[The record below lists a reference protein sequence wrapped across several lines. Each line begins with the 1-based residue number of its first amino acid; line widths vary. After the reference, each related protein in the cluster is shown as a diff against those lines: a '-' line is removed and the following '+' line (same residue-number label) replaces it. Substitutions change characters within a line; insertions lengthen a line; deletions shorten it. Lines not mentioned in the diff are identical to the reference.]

1 MERRP
6 LRRSRGVSLKPMD
19 KSVAGA
25 LQSFKAEFF
34 RALAHPVRIEILEVL
49 LQGEHSVQELQEV
62 LGLEQPVVS
71 QQLAVLR
78 TKNIVSGRKEG
89 ASVRY
94 VVRDPL
100 IADLLKVARQI
111 FNNHLV
117 GTQGLLRELQR
128 QTRRR

>member
-1 MERRP
+1 
-6 LRRSRGVSLKPMD
+6 MD